1 MKAFKDVNEAAYKWP
16 NQIKDEYLR
25 RWIHEAELTYADES
39 LSDSYKLGYVITT
52 LNAIKAYI
60 INHQTKET

>member
-16 NQIKDEYLR
+16 QIKDEYLR

-39 LSDSYKLGYVITT
+39 LSDSYKLGYVATT

-60 INHQTKET
+60 INTQTKET